1 MGTDENKNDEFLQRD
16 KELRARIFDSLFT
29 RLTWLDAAAI
39 AAIAAYLS
47 SGKLAA
53 CPALFAK
60 LSVASFA
67 FSLAIELIV
76 PVRRAKAS
84 FKRNT
89 MDKPGWWLQYTATAF
104 AVLGVVFIA
113 VGVFLI

>member
-1 MGTDENKNDEFLQRD
+1 MGTDENNKDEFAQRD

-39 AAIAAYLS
+39 AAISAYLS
-47 SGKLAA
+47 SSKLTA

-60 LSVASFA
+60 LAVASFA
-67 FSLAIELIV
+67 VSLTIELYV
-76 PVRRAKAS
+76 PVRRAWAS
-84 FKRNT
+84 FDT
-89 MDKPGWWLQYTATAF
+89 ETLDKLGWFLQRSATWSAI
-104 AVLGVVFIA
+104 LGVIFIA

>member
-1 MGTDENKNDEFLQRD
+1 MGTDDNKKDEFAQRD

-47 SGKLAA
+47 SNKLPA

-60 LSVASFA
+60 LAVASFA
-67 FSLAIELIV
+67 LSLAIELYV
-76 PVRRAKAS
+76 PVRRAWAS
-84 FKRNT
+84 FDT
-89 MDKPGWWLQYTATAF
+89 DTLDKIGWFLQRSATVF
-104 AVLGVVFIA
+104 AILGVGLIA